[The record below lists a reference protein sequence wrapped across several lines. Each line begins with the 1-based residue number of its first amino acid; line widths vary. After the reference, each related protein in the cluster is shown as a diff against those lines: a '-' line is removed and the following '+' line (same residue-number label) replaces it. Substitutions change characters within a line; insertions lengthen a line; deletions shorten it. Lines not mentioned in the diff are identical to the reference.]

1 MGFQIAS
8 LLDTIHSMD
17 VSLFLLINHA
27 RNGFL
32 DWLMVRI
39 SDFGLFAPLI
49 GVFLLYRFIKGSN
62 TERIMWLAGIFA
74 IIASDALCAR
84 VIKPLVGRMRPYLT
98 LDHIFVY
105 KSGKWI
111 LTTPEFRE
119 AVKKSLSFPSC
130 HATNMWTAA
139 FFIWG
144 WNRLYAFP
152 VFLFAL
158 LVSYSRIYL
167 GVHYP
172 LDCLG
177 GMLVGLFWGTL
188 IVLIVKKMIQL
199 WNSVCNEP

>member
-1 MGFQIAS
+1 MGEIAC
-8 LLDTIHSMD
+8 LLDTVHSMD
-17 VSLFLLINHA
+17 ESLFLMINHT

-49 GVFLLYRFIKGSN
+49 GAFLLYRFIRGSN
-62 TERIMWLAGIFA
+62 RERAMWLAGILA

-84 VIKPLVGRMRPYLT
+84 VIKPLVGRMRPYLS
-98 LDHIFVY
+98 LDHIYVY

-144 WNRLYAFP
+144 WNRLYALP
-152 VFLFAL
+152 VFLLAF

-177 GMLVGLFWGTL
+177 GMLVGLLWGTL
-188 IVLIVKKMIQL
+188 IVLIVKRMIRL
-199 WNSVCNEP
+199 WNNVGNEP